1 MAGYSPIDDATLRDH
16 HQGYADLLANEPV
29 RVFEGYDP
37 RFYILSRYE
46 DVEAALRNIEV
57 FSSHQ
62 GQGPRYTP
70 PSGMV
75 CDPPLHTLHRGLVQQ
90 AFTPGAIR
98 ALAPRVETLTGEL
111 LDAVAGRDRFDV
123 HDDFAFPLPVVII
136 CEMLGVP
143 ADDIQR
149 FKQWSDSSVEAM
161 GAEDPTPW
169 LGELEALG
177 NYILDQIAERRRQR
191 SPPDDLISRMV
202 LAESDGARLD
212 DAAIQGLVSQ
222 LLVGGNETT
231 TSLITNV
238 VWRLLEHRPLWER
251 VVAEPALVDRAVEES
266 LRFDPPVLALFRTTT
281 REVTVRGVV
290 IPSGAKVML
299 QYAAANR
306 DPAVFEDPDRFSLDR
321 PARKHL
327 SFALGVH
334 VCIGAEMAR
343 LEARTALRALAARF
357 PDLELV
363 DRGER
368 IKPFFLWGRRRL
380 PVRRG
385 GWTQTGPTP

>member
-1 MAGYSPIDDATLRDH
+1 MAPYSPFDEATLRDH
-16 HQGYADLLANEPV
+16 AQGYGRLLADAPV
-29 RVFEGYDP
+29 SLVEGYDP
-37 RFYILSRYE
+37 PFYILARYD

-98 ALAPRVETLTGEL
+98 ALAPSIEALTAEL
-111 LDAVAGRDRFDV
+111 LDAVAERDGFDI

-136 CEMLGVP
+136 SRLLGVP
-143 ADDIQR
+143 SEDIQK
-149 FKQWSDSSVEAM
+149 FKHWSDASVEAM

-169 LGELEALG
+169 MAELGALQAYLLE
-177 NYILDQIAERRRQR
+177 QIRARRT
-191 SPPDDLISRMV
+191 SSTPPDDLITRMV
-202 LAESDGARLD
+202 VAESEGVRLD
-212 DAAIQGLVSQ
+212 DEAILGLVSQ

-238 VWRLLEHRPLWER
+238 VWRLLEDRALWKR
-251 VVAEPALVDRAVEES
+251 VVADPGLIDRAVEES
-266 LRFDPPVLALFRTTT
+266 LRFDPPVLGLFRATT
-281 REVTVRGVV
+281 RDTVVGDTA
-290 IPSGAKVML
+290 IPRGAKVML
-299 QYAAANR
+299 HYAAGNR
-306 DPAVFEDPDRFSLDR
+306 DPSVFEAPDRFSLDR
-321 PARKHL
+321 PPRKHL
-327 SFALGVH
+327 SFAIGVH

-343 LEARTALRALAARF
+343 LEARIALKALTTRF

-385 GWTQTGPTP
+385 APR

>member
-1 MAGYSPIDDATLRDH
+1 MVGYSPLDEVSLRDH
-16 HQGYADLLANEPV
+16 AANYHYLREGAPV
-29 RVFEGYDP
+29 SLFEGYDP

-57 FSSHQ
+57 FSSAH

-75 CDPPLHTLHRGLVQQ
+75 CDPPMHTLHRGLVQQ

-98 ALAPRVETLTGEL
+98 ALTPRVEAQTAEL
-111 LDAVAGRDRFDV
+111 LDAVADKPVFDL
-123 HDDFAFPLPVVII
+123 HDDVAFPLPVVII

-143 ADDIQR
+143 SHDIHQ
-149 FKQWSDSSVEAM
+149 FKLWSDASVEAM

-169 LGELEALG
+169 MGELEALG
-177 NYILDQIAERRRQR
+177 GYILEQIRARRAD
-191 SPPDDLISRMV
+191 SAPPDDLITRMV
-202 LAESDGARLD
+202 VAESDGVRLD
-212 DAAIQGLVSQ
+212 DLSIQGLVSQ

-238 VWRLLEHRPLWER
+238 VWRLLEDRALWER
-251 VVAEPALVDRAVEES
+251 VVADPSLIDRAVEES
-266 LRFDPPVLALFRTTT
+266 LRFDPPVLALYRTTT
-281 REVTVRGVV
+281 RDAVVGGVA
-290 IPSGAKVML
+290 IPEGAKVML
-299 QYAAANR
+299 NYAAANR
-306 DPAVFEDPDRFSLDR
+306 DPSVFEDPDRFSLDR
-321 PARKHL
+321 PPRKHL
-327 SFALGVH
+327 SFAVGIH

-343 LEARTALRALAARF
+343 LEARTALKALTTRF
-357 PDLELV
+357 PDLRLV

-385 GWTQTGPTP
+385 DA

>member
-1 MAGYSPIDDATLRDH
+1 MVGYSPLDEVSLRDH
-16 HQGYADLLANEPV
+16 AANYHYLLEGD
-29 RVFEGYDP
+29 RVSLFEGYDP
-37 RFYILSRYE
+37 PFYILSRYE
-46 DVEAALRNIEV
+46 DVEAALRDIEA
-57 FSSHQ
+57 FSSAQ

-75 CDPPLHTLHRGLVQQ
+75 CDPPMHTLHRGLVQQ

-98 ALAPRVETLTGEL
+98 ALTPRVEAQTTEL
-111 LDAVAGRDRFDV
+111 LDAVADKTGFDL
-123 HDDFAFPLPVVII
+123 HDDVAFPLPVVII

-143 ADDIQR
+143 SHDIHQ
-149 FKQWSDSSVEAM
+149 FKLWSDASVEAM

-169 LGELEALG
+169 MGELEALG
-177 NYILDQIAERRRQR
+177 GYILEQIRARRAD
-191 SPPDDLISRMV
+191 SAPPDDLITRMV
-202 LAESDGARLD
+202 VAESDGTRLD
-212 DAAIQGLVSQ
+212 DLSIQGLVSQ

-238 VWRLLEHRPLWER
+238 VWRLLEDRALWER
-251 VVAEPALVDRAVEES
+251 VVADPSLIDRAVEES

-281 REVTVRGVV
+281 RDVTVGGVV
-290 IPSGAKVML
+290 IPQGAKVML
-299 QYAAANR
+299 NYAAANR
-306 DPAVFEDPDRFSLDR
+306 DPAAFGDPDRFSLDR
-321 PARKHL
+321 PPRKHL
-327 SFALGVH
+327 SFAVGIH

-343 LEARTALRALAARF
+343 LEARTALKALITRF
-357 PDLELV
+357 PDLHLV

-385 GWTQTGPTP
+385 NT

>member
-1 MAGYSPIDDATLRDH
+1 MDGYSPLGAESLRDH
-16 HQGYADLLANEPV
+16 AAGYEQLRAAGPV
-29 RVFEGYDP
+29 YLFEGYEP
-37 RFYILSRYE
+37 AFHILSGFDDIE
-46 DVEAALRNIEV
+46 MALRDIGV

-62 GQGPRYTP
+62 GQGPRHTP

-98 ALAPRVETLTGEL
+98 AMAPRIEALTNAL
-111 LDAVAGRDRFDV
+111 LDAVEARATFDV
-123 HDDFAFPLPVVII
+123 HDDLAFPLPVVII
-136 CEMLGVP
+136 SQMLGVP
-143 ADDIQR
+143 SDDIER
-149 FKQWSDSSVEAM
+149 FKVWSDASVEAM

-169 LGELEALG
+169 MGELAALQA
-177 NYILDQIAERRRQR
+177 YLLDQIRSRRTVAA
-191 SPPDDLISRMV
+191 PPDDLITRMV
-202 LAESDGARLD
+202 TAESDGVRLD
-212 DAAIQGLVSQ
+212 DEAILGLVSQ

-238 VWRLLEHRPLWER
+238 VWRLLEDRSLWER
-251 VVAEPALVDRAVEES
+251 VVADPSLVERAIEES

-281 REVTVRGVV
+281 RATQVRGAA
-290 IPSGAKVML
+290 IPMGAKVML
-299 QYAAANR
+299 NYAAGNR
-306 DPAVFEDPDRFSLDR
+306 DPAAFEDPDRFSLDR
-321 PARKHL
+321 PPRRHL

-343 LEARTALRALAARF
+343 LEARTALRALITRF
-357 PDLELV
+357 PDLRLIN
-363 DRGER
+363 RGER

-385 GWTQTGPTP
+385 

>member
-1 MAGYSPIDDATLRDH
+1 MGGYSPLDAVSLRDH
-16 HQGYADLLANEPV
+16 AAAYDALRAAGPV
-29 RVFEGYDP
+29 MLFEGYDP
-37 RFYILSRYE
+37 PFYILSGYDDIE
-46 DVEAALRNIEV
+46 TALRDIDI

-98 ALAPRVETLTGEL
+98 AMAPRIEALTGEL
-111 LDAVAGRDRFDV
+111 LDAVADRTAFDI
-123 HDDFAFPLPVVII
+123 HDDVAFPLPVVII
-136 CEMLGVP
+136 SEMLGVP
-143 ADDIQR
+143 SEDIER
-149 FKQWSDSSVEAM
+149 FKHWSDASVEAM

-169 LGELEALG
+169 MAELGALQAYLL
-177 NYILDQIAERRRQR
+177 NQIRTRRAMAA
-191 SPPDDLISRMV
+191 PPDDLISRMV
-202 LAESDGARLD
+202 TANVEGEQLTD
-212 DAAIQGLVSQ
+212 DAILGLVSQ

-238 VWRLLEHRPLWER
+238 VWRLLEDRTLWER
-251 VVAEPALVDRAVEES
+251 VVADPSLVDRAVEES
-266 LRFDPPVLALFRTTT
+266 LRFDPPVLALYRTTT
-281 REVTVRGVV
+281 RDTSVGGRP
-290 IPSGAKVML
+290 IPEGAKVML
-299 QYAAANR
+299 HYAAGNR
-306 DPAVFEDPDRFSLDR
+306 DPAAFEDPDRFSLDR
-321 PARKHL
+321 PPRKHL
-327 SFALGVH
+327 SFAIGVH

-343 LEARTALRALAARF
+343 LEARTALRALIRRF

-385 GWTQTGPTP
+385 VPV

>member
-1 MAGYSPIDDATLRDH
+1 MVGYSPLDEVSLRDH
-16 HQGYADLLANEPV
+16 AANYHRLREGAQV
-29 RVFEGYDP
+29 SLFEGYDP
-37 RFYILSRYE
+37 PFYILSRYE

-57 FSSHQ
+57 FSSAQ

-75 CDPPLHTLHRGLVQQ
+75 CDPPMHTLHRGLVQQ

-98 ALAPRVETLTGEL
+98 ALTPRIEAQTTEL
-111 LDAVAGRDRFDV
+111 LDAVADRPGFDL
-123 HDDFAFPLPVVII
+123 HDDVAFPLPVVII

-143 ADDIQR
+143 SHDIHQ
-149 FKQWSDSSVEAM
+149 FKLWSDASVEAM

-169 LGELEALG
+169 MGELEALG
-177 NYILDQIAERRRQR
+177 GYILEQIRVRRAN
-191 SPPDDLISRMV
+191 SAPPDDLITRMV
-202 LAESDGARLD
+202 VAESDGVRLD
-212 DAAIQGLVSQ
+212 DLSIQGLVSQ

-238 VWRLLEHRPLWER
+238 VWRLLEDRALWER
-251 VVAEPALVDRAVEES
+251 VVADPALIERAVEES

-281 REVTVRGVV
+281 RDVTVGGVA
-290 IPSGAKVML
+290 IPEGAKVML
-299 QYAAANR
+299 NYAAANR

-321 PARKHL
+321 PPRKHL
-327 SFALGVH
+327 SFAVGIH

-343 LEARTALRALAARF
+343 LEARTALKSLTTRF
-357 PDLELV
+357 PDLCLV

-368 IKPFFLWGRRRL
+368 IKPFFLWGRSRL

-385 GWTQTGPTP
+385 NA

>member
-1 MAGYSPIDDATLRDH
+1 MAVYSPFDAATLRDH
-16 HQGYADLLANEPV
+16 ATDYARLLAEEPV
-29 RVFEGYDP
+29 SRFEGYDP
-37 RFYILSRYE
+37 PFYILSRYE
-46 DVEAALRNIEV
+46 DVEAALRNIEA
-57 FSSHQ
+57 FSSQQ

-75 CDPPLHTLHRGLVQQ
+75 CDPPMHTLHRGLVQQ

-98 ALAPRVETLTGEL
+98 ALTPRIEAQTTAL
-111 LDAVAGRDRFDV
+111 LDAVADRPAFDI

-136 CEMLGVP
+136 SRMLGVP
-143 ADDIQR
+143 AKDIEQ
-149 FKQWSDSSVEAM
+149 FKHWSDASVEAM

-169 LGELEALG
+169 MDQLMALQA
-177 NYILDQIAERRRQR
+177 YLMAQIRERRAAA
-191 SPPDDLISRMV
+191 SPPDDLITRMV
-202 LAESDGARLD
+202 TARSDGVGLED
-212 DAAIQGLVSQ
+212 EAILGLVSQ

-238 VWRLLEHRPLWER
+238 VWRLLEDRSLWER
-251 VVAEPALVDRAVEES
+251 VVADPSLVDRAVEES

-281 REVTVRGVV
+281 RDTDVRGAP
-290 IPSGAKVML
+290 IPEGAKVML
-299 QYAAANR
+299 HYAAGNR
-306 DPAVFEDPDRFSLDR
+306 DPAAFEEPDRFSLDR

-327 SFALGVH
+327 SFAIGVH

-343 LEARTALRALAARF
+343 LEARTALRALITRY
-357 PDLELV
+357 PDLVLE

-380 PVRRG
+380 PVRRARA
-385 GWTQTGPTP
+385 

>member
-1 MAGYSPIDDATLRDH
+1 MVGYSPLDDVSLRDH
-16 HQGYADLLANEPV
+16 AANYRYLREGA
-29 RVFEGYDP
+29 RVSLFEGYDP
-37 RFYILSRYE
+37 PFHILSRYE
-46 DVEAALRNIEV
+46 DVEAALRNIDV
-57 FSSHQ
+57 FSSAQ

-75 CDPPLHTLHRGLVQQ
+75 CDPPMHTLHRGLVQQ

-98 ALAPRVETLTGEL
+98 ALTPRVEAQTAEL
-111 LDAVAGRDRFDV
+111 LDAVAGKPGFDL
-123 HDDFAFPLPVVII
+123 HDDVAFPLPVVII

-143 ADDIQR
+143 SHDIHQ
-149 FKQWSDSSVEAM
+149 FKLWSDASVEAM

-169 LGELEALG
+169 MPELEALG
-177 NYILDQIAERRRQR
+177 GYILEQIRARRAD
-191 SPPDDLISRMV
+191 SAPPDDLITRMV
-202 LAESDGARLD
+202 VAESDGVRLD
-212 DAAIQGLVSQ
+212 DLSIQGLVSQ

-238 VWRLLEHRPLWER
+238 VWRLLEDRARWER
-251 VVAEPALVDRAVEES
+251 VVADPSLIDRAVEES

-281 REVTVRGVV
+281 RDVEIGGVA
-290 IPSGAKVML
+290 IPEGAKVML
-299 QYAAANR
+299 NYAAANR
-306 DPAVFEDPDRFSLDR
+306 DPSVFEDPDRFSLDR
-321 PARKHL
+321 PPRKHL
-327 SFALGVH
+327 SFAVGIH

-343 LEARTALRALAARF
+343 LEARTALKALTIRF
-357 PDLELV
+357 PDLRLV

-385 GWTQTGPTP
+385 DA

>member
-1 MAGYSPIDDATLRDH
+1 MAVYSPFDPATLRDH
-16 HQGYADLLANEPV
+16 DRDYGRLLAEEPV
-29 RVFEGYDP
+29 SRFEGYDP
-37 RFYILSRYE
+37 PFYILSRYE
-46 DVEAALRNIEV
+46 DVEAALRNTAL

-98 ALAPRVETLTGEL
+98 SLAPRIESLTAEL
-111 LDAVAGRDRFDV
+111 LDAVANQPAFDI

-136 CEMLGVP
+136 SEMLGVP
-143 ADDIQR
+143 SHDIER
-149 FKQWSDSSVEAM
+149 FKHWSDASVEAM

-169 LGELEALG
+169 LAELEALG
-177 NYILDQIAERRRQR
+177 GYILAQIRARRADK
-191 SPPDDLISRMV
+191 SPPNDLITRMV
-202 LAESDGARLD
+202 VAESDGVRLD

-238 VWRLLEHRPLWER
+238 VWRLLEDRALWER
-251 VVAEPALVDRAVEES
+251 VVADPALVERAVEES
-266 LRFDPPVLALFRTTT
+266 LRYDPPVLALYRTTT
-281 REVTVRGVV
+281 REIAVRGVR
-290 IPSGAKVML
+290 IPEGAKVML
-299 QYAAANR
+299 HYAAGNR
-306 DPAVFEDPDRFSLDR
+306 DPAVFADPDRFSLDR
-321 PARKHL
+321 PPRKHL
-327 SFALGVH
+327 SFAMGIH

-343 LEARTALRALAARF
+343 LEARVALRALAARF
-357 PDLELV
+357 ADLALV

-380 PVRRG
+380 PVRRSG
-385 GWTQTGPTP
+385 

>member
-1 MAGYSPIDDATLRDH
+1 MAVYSPFDPATLRDH
-16 HQGYADLLANEPV
+16 ARDYGRLLAEEPV
-29 RVFEGYDP
+29 SLFEGYDP
-37 RFYILSRYE
+37 PFYILSRYE
-46 DVEAALRNIEV
+46 DVEVALRDIGL

-98 ALAPRVETLTGEL
+98 ALAPRVEGLTAEL
-111 LDAVAGRDRFDV
+111 LDAVADRQAFDI

-136 CEMLGVP
+136 SEMLGVP
-143 ADDIQR
+143 SHDIEQ
-149 FKQWSDSSVEAM
+149 FKLWSDASVEAM

-169 LGELEALG
+169 LAELEALG
-177 NYILDQIAERRRQR
+177 GYILEQIRTRRADQ
-191 SPPDDLISRMV
+191 SPPNDLITRMV
-202 LAESDGARLD
+202 VAESDGARLD
-212 DAAIQGLVSQ
+212 DVAIQGLVSQ

-238 VWRLLEHRPLWER
+238 VWRLLEDRALWER
-251 VVAEPALVDRAVEES
+251 VVADPALVDRAVEES
-266 LRFDPPVLALFRTTT
+266 LRFDPPVLALYRTTT
-281 REVTVRGVV
+281 REVTVRGVT
-290 IPSGAKVML
+290 IPEGAKVML
-299 QYAAANR
+299 NYAAGNR
-306 DPAVFEDPDRFSLDR
+306 DPAVFDDPDRFSLDR
-321 PARKHL
+321 PPRKHL
-327 SFALGVH
+327 SFAMGIH

-343 LEARTALRALAARF
+343 LEARTALRALTTRF

-385 GWTQTGPTP
+385 G

>member
-1 MAGYSPIDDATLRDH
+1 MAGYSPFDEATLRDH
-16 HQGYADLLANEPV
+16 DRDYGHLHSREPV
-29 RVFEGYDP
+29 SRFDGYDP
-37 RFYILSRYE
+37 AFYILSRYE
-46 DVEAALRNIEV
+46 DIEAALRNTEV

-75 CDPPLHTLHRGLVQQ
+75 CDPPMHTLNRGLVQQ

-98 ALAPRVETLTGEL
+98 ALAPRVESLTAEL
-111 LDAVAGRDRFDV
+111 LDAVAGRDAFDI

-136 CEMLGVP
+136 SEMLGAP
-143 ADDIQR
+143 SGDIHR
-149 FKQWSDSSVEAM
+149 FKRWSDASVEAM

-169 LGELEALG
+169 LAEMEALG
-177 NYILDQIAERRRQR
+177 DYILEQIRSRRA
-191 SPPDDLISRMV
+191 SPAPPDDLISRMV

-212 DAAIQGLVSQ
+212 DAAILGLANQ

-238 VWRLLEHRPLWER
+238 VWRLLEDRQLWER
-251 VVAEPALVDRAVEES
+251 VVAEPALIDRAVEES
-266 LRFDPPVLALFRTTT
+266 LRFDPPVLGLFRTTT
-281 REVTVRGVV
+281 RDVTVRGVD
-290 IPSGAKVML
+290 IPRGAKVML
-299 QYAAANR
+299 HYAAGNR
-306 DPAVFEDPDRFSLDR
+306 DPAAFEDPDRFSLDR
-321 PARKHL
+321 PPRKHL
-327 SFALGVH
+327 SFAIGVH

-343 LEARTALRALAARF
+343 LEARTALRALTTRF
-357 PDLELV
+357 PDLRLI

-380 PVRRG
+380 PVRRAL
-385 GWTQTGPTP
+385 

>member
-1 MAGYSPIDDATLRDH
+1 MAPYSPFDAATLRDH
-16 HQGYADLLANEPV
+16 AQGYGRLLADAPV
-29 RVFEGYDP
+29 SLFEGYDP
-37 RFYILSRYE
+37 PFYILARYE

-98 ALAPRVETLTGEL
+98 ALAPSIEALTTEL
-111 LDAVAGRDRFDV
+111 LDAVADREAFDI

-136 CEMLGVP
+136 SRMLGVP
-143 ADDIQR
+143 SEDIQK
-149 FKQWSDSSVEAM
+149 FKHWSDASVEAM

-169 LGELEALG
+169 MAELGALQA
-177 NYILDQIAERRRQR
+177 YLLDQIRARRAATT
-191 SPPDDLISRMV
+191 PPDDLITRMV
-202 LAESDGARLD
+202 VAESDGVRLD
-212 DAAIQGLVSQ
+212 DEAILGLVSQ

-238 VWRLLEHRPLWER
+238 VWRLLEDPALWRR
-251 VVAEPALVDRAVEES
+251 VVADPGLIDRAVEES
-266 LRFDPPVLALFRTTT
+266 LRFDPPVLGLFRATT
-281 REVTVRGVV
+281 RDTTVGGVA
-290 IPSGAKVML
+290 IPRGAKVML
-299 QYAAANR
+299 HYAAGNR
-306 DPAVFEDPDRFSLDR
+306 DPSVFDEPDRFSLDR
-321 PARKHL
+321 PPRKHL
-327 SFALGVH
+327 SFAIGVH

-343 LEARTALRALAARF
+343 LEARIALKALTTRF

-385 GWTQTGPTP
+385 TPR

>member
-1 MAGYSPIDDATLRDH
+1 MAPFSPLDEATLRDH
-16 HQGYADLLANEPV
+16 ARDYGDLLAGPPAV
-29 RVFEGYDP
+29 RFEGYDP
-37 RFYILSRYE
+37 PFHILSRYA
-46 DVEAALRNIEV
+46 DVEAALRDIEV

-98 ALAPRVETLTGEL
+98 ALAPRIEALSGEL
-111 LDAVAGRDRFDV
+111 LDAVAHREAFDV
-123 HDDFAFPLPVVII
+123 HDDFACPLPVVII
-136 CEMLGVP
+136 AEMLGVP
-143 ADDIQR
+143 AADIQR
-149 FKQWSDSSVEAM
+149 FKHWSDASVEAM

-169 LGELEALG
+169 LAELGQLQA
-177 NYILDQIAERRRQR
+177 YILDQVRARRAAA
-191 SPPDDLISRMV
+191 SPPDDLITRMV
-202 LAESDGARLD
+202 TAESGGVRLD
-212 DAAIQGLVSQ
+212 DEAILGLVSQ

-231 TSLITNV
+231 TSLITNL
-238 VWRLLEHRPLWER
+238 VWRLLEDRTLWER
-251 VVAEPALVDRAVEES
+251 VVADPALIDRAVEES

-281 REVTVRGVV
+281 RATEVRGAP
-290 IPSGAKVML
+290 IPEGAKVML
-299 QYAAANR
+299 HYAAANR

-321 PARKHL
+321 PPRRHL

-343 LEARTALRALAARF
+343 LEARTALRALTSRF

-385 GWTQTGPTP
+385 RG

>member
-1 MAGYSPIDDATLRDH
+1 MAPYSPFDAATLRDH
-16 HQGYADLLANEPV
+16 AQGYGRLLADAPV
-29 RVFEGYDP
+29 SLFEGYDP
-37 RFYILSRYE
+37 PFYILARYE

-98 ALAPRVETLTGEL
+98 ALAPSIEALTTEL
-111 LDAVAGRDRFDV
+111 LDAVADREAFDI

-136 CEMLGVP
+136 SRMLGVP
-143 ADDIQR
+143 SEDIQQ
-149 FKQWSDSSVEAM
+149 FKHWSDASVEAM

-169 LGELEALG
+169 MAELGALQA
-177 NYILDQIAERRRQR
+177 YLLDQIRARRAATT
-191 SPPDDLISRMV
+191 PPDDLITRMV
-202 LAESDGARLD
+202 VAESDGVRLD
-212 DAAIQGLVSQ
+212 DEAILGLVSQ

-238 VWRLLEHRPLWER
+238 VWRLLEDPALWRR
-251 VVAEPALVDRAVEES
+251 VVADPGLIDRAVEES
-266 LRFDPPVLALFRTTT
+266 LRFDPPVLGLFRATT
-281 REVTVRGVV
+281 RDTTVGGVA
-290 IPSGAKVML
+290 IPRGAKVML
-299 QYAAANR
+299 HYAAGNR
-306 DPAVFEDPDRFSLDR
+306 DPSVFDEPDRFSLDR
-321 PARKHL
+321 PPRKHL
-327 SFALGVH
+327 SFAIGVH

-343 LEARTALRALAARF
+343 LEARIALKALTTRF

-385 GWTQTGPTP
+385 TPR

>member
-1 MAGYSPIDDATLRDH
+1 MAGYSPFDEATLRDH
-16 HQGYADLLANEPV
+16 HKGYAELRAEAPV
-29 RVFEGYDP
+29 CLFEGYDP
-37 RFYILSRYE
+37 AFYILSRYD

-75 CDPPLHTLHRGLVQQ
+75 CDPPMHTLRRGLVQQ

-98 ALAPRVETLTGEL
+98 ALAPRVESLAAEL
-111 LDAVAGRDRFDV
+111 LDAVAGQAAFDL

-136 CEMLGVP
+136 SEMLGVP
-143 ADDIQR
+143 SRDIQR
-149 FKQWSDSSVEAM
+149 FKRWSDASVEAM

-169 LGELEALG
+169 LAELQALG
-177 NYILDQIAERRRQR
+177 GYILEQIRSRRA
-191 SPPDDLISRMV
+191 SAAPPDDLITRMV
-202 LAESDGARLD
+202 LAEGDGARLED
-212 DAAIQGLVSQ
+212 EAILGLTNQ

-238 VWRLLEHRPLWER
+238 VWRLLEDRQLWER
-251 VVAEPALVDRAVEES
+251 VVAEPALIDRAIEES
-266 LRFDPPVLALFRTTT
+266 LRFDPPVLGLFRTTT
-281 REVTVRGVV
+281 RDITVRGVA
-290 IPSGAKVML
+290 IPRGAKVML
-299 QYAAANR
+299 NYAAGNR

-321 PARKHL
+321 PPRKHL
-327 SFALGVH
+327 SFAIGVH

-343 LEARTALRALAARF
+343 LEARTALRTLTTRF
-357 PDLELV
+357 PDLRLV

-385 GWTQTGPTP
+385 DGGRNP

>member
-1 MAGYSPIDDATLRDH
+1 MVGYSPLDEVSLRDH
-16 HQGYADLLANEPV
+16 AANYHYLREGAPV
-29 RVFEGYDP
+29 SLFEGYDP

-57 FSSHQ
+57 FSSAH

-75 CDPPLHTLHRGLVQQ
+75 CDPPMHTLHRGLVQQ

-98 ALAPRVETLTGEL
+98 ALTPRVEAQTAEL
-111 LDAVAGRDRFDV
+111 LDAVADKPVFDL
-123 HDDFAFPLPVVII
+123 HDDVAFPLPVVII

-143 ADDIQR
+143 SHDIHQ
-149 FKQWSDSSVEAM
+149 FKLWSDASVEAM
-161 GAEDPTPW
+161 GAEDTTPW
-169 LGELEALG
+169 MGELEALG
-177 NYILDQIAERRRQR
+177 GYILEQIRARRAD
-191 SPPDDLISRMV
+191 SAPPDDLITRMV
-202 LAESDGARLD
+202 VAESDGVRLD
-212 DAAIQGLVSQ
+212 DLSIQGLVSQ

-238 VWRLLEHRPLWER
+238 VWRLLEDRALWER
-251 VVAEPALVDRAVEES
+251 VVADPSLIDRAVEES
-266 LRFDPPVLALFRTTT
+266 LRFDPPVLALYRTTT
-281 REVTVRGVV
+281 RDAVVGGVA
-290 IPSGAKVML
+290 IPEGAKVML
-299 QYAAANR
+299 NYAAANR
-306 DPAVFEDPDRFSLDR
+306 DPSVFEDPDRFSLDR
-321 PARKHL
+321 PPRKHL
-327 SFALGVH
+327 SFAVGIH

-343 LEARTALRALAARF
+343 LEARTALKALTTRF
-357 PDLELV
+357 PDLRLV

-385 GWTQTGPTP
+385 DA

>member
-1 MAGYSPIDDATLRDH
+1 MVGYSPLDEVSLRDH
-16 HQGYADLLANEPV
+16 AANYHYLREGAPV
-29 RVFEGYDP
+29 SLFEGYDP

-57 FSSHQ
+57 FSSAH

-75 CDPPLHTLHRGLVQQ
+75 CDPPMHTLHRGLVQQ

-98 ALAPRVETLTGEL
+98 ALTPRVEAQTAEL
-111 LDAVAGRDRFDV
+111 LDAVAGKPGFDL
-123 HDDFAFPLPVVII
+123 HDDVAFPLPVVII

-143 ADDIQR
+143 SHDIHQ
-149 FKQWSDSSVEAM
+149 FKLWSDASVEAM

-169 LGELEALG
+169 MGELEALG
-177 NYILDQIAERRRQR
+177 GYILEQIRARRAD
-191 SPPDDLISRMV
+191 SAPPDDLITRMV
-202 LAESDGARLD
+202 VAESDGVRLD
-212 DAAIQGLVSQ
+212 DLSIQGLVSQ

-238 VWRLLEHRPLWER
+238 VWRLLEDRALWER
-251 VVAEPALVDRAVEES
+251 VVADPSLIDRAVEES

-281 REVTVRGVV
+281 RDVEIGGVA
-290 IPSGAKVML
+290 IPKGAKVML
-299 QYAAANR
+299 NYAAANR
-306 DPAVFEDPDRFSLDR
+306 DPSVFEDPDRFSLDR
-321 PARKHL
+321 PPRKHL
-327 SFALGVH
+327 SFAVGIH

-343 LEARTALRALAARF
+343 LEARTALKALTTRF
-357 PDLELV
+357 PDLRLV

-385 GWTQTGPTP
+385 DA